1 MSIWTSGRGVAVREG
16 VVVPWGG
23 RAGECI
29 CGDMVNGDG
38 GAEESPVCGIGVV
51 KSLCV
56 TFNVPIYRGI
66 NGSTAISPPPTNK
79 RKQHYPQCRESAGR
93 VLRRVLRRVL

>member
-1 MSIWTSGRGVAVREG
+1 
-16 VVVPWGG
+16 VVPWGG

-29 CGDMVNGDG
+29 CGDIVKGDG
-38 GAEESPVCGIGVV
+38 GAEESPVCEIGVV

-66 NGSTAISPPPTNK
+66 NGSTTISPPPH
-79 RKQHYPQCRESAGR
+79 KQNESNTIPIVER
-93 VLRRVLRRVL
+93 VQGDC